1 MARLWFVPHKNRAY
15 FALAHKPKAM
25 KKMLFAVALFW
36 CTATLQ
42 AAIPAKL
49 QGVKVYLQGA
59 ELRHLANL
67 QVNAGEQQLIIT
79 GLAGQID
86 DRSIR
91 LASDKAGITVLG
103 YQLRQNFLRQND
115 DLPEIR
121 SLLDSIMRYTR
132 LQEDDRVRTEV
143 LVQEQQMIL
152 ANKQVGGSNS
162 GMSVL
167 ELQKLAEFYRSRL
180 SELNLKILQ
189 AKRVDAEHN
198 ERIKK
203 LRQQLDQRKA
213 LLPEF
218 VQELV
223 LDISAEMRSTGTL
236 EITYTSPN
244 VYWEPFYDLRAESLS
259 KPLQLIAKARIVQQ
273 TAIDWQDVEVAISS
287 AVPAQFVSKPILNP
301 WVLDF
306 VELYHPVAGH
316 APRAYQAETM
326 SMDAAGG
333 FSNLKTNIP
342 TKQVNYL
349 NYEYKPK
356 ERVTIR
362 HNEARLVTLEEK
374 MLENS
379 YGHYVAPKQ
388 QKDVLLMA
396 YVTGWEK
403 LNLLP
408 GNARIYLENALV
420 GESWMNFQGGDSD
433 TLELS
438 LGIDKRVQVSY
449 DQQCTFTSD
458 RRLGNSRKKDYA
470 YTIKIRNSHQAPVN
484 LMVEDVIPISAN
496 KEIEVTD
503 VKLGSAQT
511 VNDKG
516 LLRWKLNVGA
526 GGQQQLDYSFSVKYP
541 KNKTVGNL

>member
-1 MARLWFVPHKNRAY
+1 
-15 FALAHKPKAM
+15 M
-25 KKMLFAVALFW
+25 KKNIILLGFLFLLGLS
-36 CTATLQ
+36 TSH

-49 QGVKVYLQGA
+49 QAVKVYLQGA
-59 ELRHLANL
+59 ELRHLASVQL
-67 QVNAGEQQLIIT
+67 QAGEQRIVIS

-91 LASDKAGITVLG
+91 LAADKAGITILA
-103 YQLRQNFLRQND
+103 YQLRQNYLKQND

-121 SLLDSIMRYTR
+121 SLVDSIQYFTR
-132 LQEDDRVRTEV
+132 LQEDDKVRWEV

-152 ANKQVGGSNS
+152 ANKQVGGANS

-167 ELQKLAEFYRSRL
+167 ELQKLADFYRSRL
-180 SELNLKILQ
+180 AELNLKILQ
-189 AKRVDAEHN
+189 AKRGDEVHV

-203 LRQQLDQRKA
+203 LRQQLAQRKA

-223 LDISAEMRSTGTL
+223 LDISSNTAISGKL

-244 VYWEPFYDLRAESLS
+244 VYWEPFYDLRAESLA
-259 KPLQLIAKARIVQQ
+259 KPLQLIAKARIMQQ
-273 TAIDWQDVEVAISS
+273 TAIDWKDVSIAISS

-306 VELYHPVAGH
+306 IQV
-316 APRAYQAETM
+316 YQVDGIKSSRYSADVVQME
-326 SMDAAGG
+326 SAQGG
-333 FSNLKTNIP
+333 FANLKSNIP

-349 NYEYKPK
+349 NYEYQPA
-356 ERVTIR
+356 ERVTIK

-374 MLENS
+374 TLDNT

-388 QKDVLLMA
+388 QKEVLLMA
-396 YVTGWEK
+396 YVTDWEK

-408 GNARIYLENALV
+408 GNARIYMENALV
-420 GESWMNFQGGDSD
+420 GESWLNFQAGDSD

-438 LGIDKRVQVSY
+438 LGIDKRVQVMY

-458 RRLGNSRKKDYA
+458 RKLVNTRKKDYA
-470 YTIKIRNSHQAPVN
+470 YTIKIKNSHQTPVQ
-484 LMVEDVIPISAN
+484 LIVEDIVPISAN
-496 KEIEVTD
+496 KDIEVNE
-503 VKLGSAQT
+503 VKLGSASL

-516 LLRWKLNVGA
+516 LIRWKLSLA
-526 GGQQQLDYSFSVKYP
+526 PSGGQEVGYSFSVKYP